1 MDDYPLTL
9 FHDGNCPVCR
19 VDVANLKAHNQDGN
33 LRFIDIAAPDFD
45 AAAYGRTQAELL
57 AEIHAQRPDGS
68 FVKGMEVF
76 RLAYRGVGLG
86 WLLAPADWGALREP
100 ANAAYRLF
108 ARHRPWISRHF
119 GFVFAG
125 IERCLA
131 RRASR
136 RATQC
141 RDGLCT
147 VPPRQTDH

>member
-1 MDDYPLTL
+1 MQDYPLTL

-19 VDVANLKAHNQDGN
+19 VDVANLKAHNHEGK
-33 LRFIDIAAPDFD
+33 LRFIDIAQPDFD
-45 AAAYGRTQAELL
+45 AAAYGKTQDELL

-68 FVKGMEVF
+68 FVKGMETF

-86 WLLAPADWGALREP
+86 WVLAPADWGLLREP

-108 ARHRPWISRHF
+108 ARHRPWISRRF

-125 IERCLA
+125 IETVLA
-131 RRASR
+131 RRAAR

-141 RDGLCT
+141 HDGYCSL
-147 VPPRQTDH
+147 PPKR